1 MEEISKKYQLDEDP
15 KNFLELWKW
24 FTDDAAKIKDRMW
37 TMASFFYTLLGALLG
52 LVGKQLIS
60 TGSWNFTMQQ
70 RPLVLVVTLAGCV
83 LSGYGIYMLWQYGKH
98 IRSGWNRADYIRFRI
113 EGLNEIWCFNDKEL
127 EKEDEKH
134 RIKHPE
140 SIPKVAVVLIIL
152 MALFFLIY
160 AGIFLL
166 VLIQYKS

>member
-1 MEEISKKYQLDEDP
+1 MEEISKKYQLNADP
-15 KNFLELWKW
+15 KNLLELWKW

-37 TMASFFYTLLGALLG
+37 TMATFFYTLLGAMLG
-52 LVGKQLIS
+52 FVGKQLIS
-60 TGSWNFTMQQ
+60 GDSKNLIENVQQ
-70 RPLVLVVTLAGCV
+70 PDLVLVVALAGCV

-113 EGLNEIWCFNDKEL
+113 EGLSEIWYFNDKDL
-127 EKEDEKH
+127 EKKDEKH

-140 SIPKVAVVLIIL
+140 SIPRVAVVLIIL

-166 VLIQYKS
+166 VLVQ